1 MGNEQSVDNGGE
13 DAAAAAPEV
22 AEAAA
27 AVLTCT
33 VVSAA
38 NTADHWLSLRPV
50 KFYRVDC
57 SRGATTWSVQR
68 RYREFR

>member
-1 MGNEQSVDNGGE
+1 MGNEQSVDSGGA
-13 DAAAAAPEV
+13 DAAAAAPEA
-22 AEAAA
+22 AEAA

-33 VVSAA
+33 VVSAS

-57 SRGATTWSVQR
+57 SRGASAWSVQR